1 MKLETAPARRAKVHT
16 VYRLKDGTKVPG
28 VTTILN
34 AVIAKP
40 ALIKWSN
47 NLGLQGIDSSTYVD
61 ATARIGTLAH
71 EMIQAY
77 LGGPEWNR
85 SAYTPE
91 EIDTAEN
98 AVLSFYE
105 WERQTGHTMQT
116 LEIEMPVVSEEYGYG
131 GTVDW
136 LGYIDGKLWLV
147 DIKTSKG
154 LYPEHE
160 YQVSAYHQALL
171 EKGYKVEG
179 VRLLRVGRSEDEG
192 FDDHVLSDVQL
203 SAGWEVFRSALS
215 LYRDINA
222 YSNAKKYGFKGAA

>member
-28 VTTILN
+28 VTTVLG
-34 AVIAKP
+34 VINKP
-40 ALIKWSN
+40 QLVKWAN
-47 NLGLQGIDSSTYVD
+47 NLGLQGIDSSSYVD

-71 EMIQAY
+71 EMIQEY
-77 LGGPEWNR
+77 LGGPEWDR

-105 WERQTGHTMQT
+105 WERQTGHKMETVA
-116 LEIEMPVVSEEYGYG
+116 IEMPVVSETFGYG

-154 LYPEHE
+154 LFPEHE
-160 YQVSAYHQALL
+160 YQVSAYDRALFEL
-171 EKGYKVEG
+171 GYEVAG

-192 FDDHVLSDVQL
+192 FDDHVLSNVQL
-203 SAGWEVFRSALS
+203 NAGWKVFTSALD
-215 LYRDINA
+215 LYKNIKK
-222 YSNAKKYGFKGAA
+222 YENAKKYGFKGAA

>member
-1 MKLETAPARRAKVHT
+1 MQLEKQIAKRSKVHT
-16 VYRLKDGTKVPG
+16 IYKLKDGTKVPG
-28 VTTILN
+28 VTTVLGVMN
-34 AVIAKP
+34 KP
-40 ALIKWSN
+40 ALMNWAWQ
-47 NLGLQGIDSSTYVD
+47 LGTQGIDYKHYVD

-77 LGGPEWNR
+77 LGGPEWDR

-192 FDDHVLSDVQL
+192 FYDHVLSNVQL
-203 SAGWEVFRSALS
+203 NAGWKVFTSALD
-215 LYRDINA
+215 LYKNIKK
-222 YSNAKKYGFKGAA
+222 YENAKKYGFKGAA

>member
-1 MKLETAPARRAKVHT
+1 MKLEAAPARRAKVHT

-28 VTTILN
+28 VTTVLG
-34 AVIAKP
+34 VINKP
-40 ALIKWSN
+40 ALMNWAWQ
-47 NLGLQGIDSSTYVD
+47 LGTQGIDYKHYVD

-71 EMIQAY
+71 EMIQEY
-77 LGGPEWNR
+77 LGGPEWDR
-85 SAYTPE
+85 SAYTSE

-105 WERQTGHTMQT
+105 WERQTGHKMETVA
-116 LEIEMPVVSEEYGYG
+116 IEMPVVSETFGYG

-154 LYPEHE
+154 LFPEHE
-160 YQVSAYHQALL
+160 YQVSAYDRALFEL
-171 EKGYKVEG
+171 GHEVAG

-192 FDDHVLSDVQL
+192 FDDHVLSNVQL
-203 SAGWEVFRSALS
+203 NAGWKVFTSALD
-215 LYRDINA
+215 LYKNIKK
-222 YSNAKKYGFKGAA
+222 YENAKKYGFKGAA